1 MNLVDYHN
9 AAIRTAKWFPSVQE
23 NLEHAALGLT
33 TEIGEFA
40 TVVKR
45 VAIYGK
51 PMTPEMREHAL
62 EELGDCYWYLPLAC
76 HAMDTTLERVVAEST
91 KNAGSLI
98 AAMPELSL
106 KHSCITLAAIGG
118 TFSMY
123 SASISVQ
130 GQVSEIDEIKRVVAL
145 IVMCLNQCCRTLDA
159 DPMDVRAAN
168 IDKLRLRFPDAYTD
182 EAAEARAD
190 KGGLDARNS

>member
-9 AAIRTAKWFPSVQE
+9 AAVRTAKWFPSLQE
-23 NLEHAALGLT
+23 NIEHAALGLT

-40 TVVKR
+40 TIVKR

-51 PMTPEMREHAL
+51 PMTTEMREHAL
-62 EELGDCYWYLPLAC
+62 EELGDAYWYLPLAC
-76 HAMDTTLERVVAEST
+76 HAMGTTLERVVAE
-91 KNAGSLI
+91 NAGDF
-98 AAMPELSL
+98 AEMPELSI
-106 KHSCITLAAIGG
+106 KHSCIKLAGIGG
-118 TFSMY
+118 TFAAY
-123 SASISVQ
+123 SAAFSVH
-130 GQVSEIDEIKRVVAL
+130 GQVSEVDELKPMIAL

-159 DPMDVRAAN
+159 DPMDVRSAN

>member
-1 MNLVDYHN
+1 MNLVDYHD

-40 TVVKR
+40 TIVKR

-51 PMTPEMREHAL
+51 PLTGEMREHAL
-62 EELGDCYWYLPLAC
+62 EEIGDCYWYLPLAC
-76 HAMDTTLERVVAEST
+76 HAMDTTLERVVAE
-91 KNAGSLI
+91 NAGDFDE
-98 AAMPELSL
+98 MPELSL
-106 KHSCITLAAIGG
+106 KHSCIALAGIGG
-118 TFSMY
+118 TFSAY
-123 SASISVQ
+123 TAAISVQ
-130 GQVSEIDEIKRVVAL
+130 GEVSSMDELKPMIAL
-145 IVMCLNQCCRTLDA
+145 IVMCLNQCCRTLGA

-168 IDKLRLRFPDAYTD
+168 IAKLRLRFPDAYTD

>member
-9 AAIRTAKWFPSVQE
+9 AAIRTAKWFPSIQE
-23 NLEHAALGLT
+23 NIEHAALGLV

-40 TVVKR
+40 TIVKR

-62 EELGDCYWYLPLAC
+62 EELGDAYWYLPLVC
-76 HAMDTTLERVVAEST
+76 QAMGTTLERVVAESADNFD
-91 KNAGSLI
+91 KL
-98 AAMPELSL
+98 PELSL
-106 KHSCITLAAIGG
+106 KHSCITLAGIGG
-118 TFSMY
+118 TFSAY
-123 SASISVQ
+123 SASISIQ
-130 GQVSEIDEIKRVVAL
+130 GQTDEISELKPIVAL
-145 IVMCLNQCCRTLDA
+145 LSMCLDQCCRTLDA
-159 DPMDVRAAN
+159 DPTDVRSAN
-168 IDKLRLRFPDAYTD
+168 IAKLRLRFPDAYTD

>member
-9 AAIRTAKWFPSVQE
+9 AAIRTAKWFPSLQE

-40 TVVKR
+40 TIVKR
-45 VAIYGK
+45 VSVYGK

-62 EELGDCYWYLPLAC
+62 EELGDTYWYLPLAC
-76 HAMDTTLERVVAEST
+76 QALGTTLDAVVAA
-91 KNAGSLI
+91 NAGDFDE
-98 AAMPELSL
+98 MPELSL
-106 KHSCITLAAIGG
+106 KHSCITLAGIGG
-118 TFSMY
+118 TFSAY
-123 SASISVQ
+123 SAAFSMDKEPISVN
-130 GQVSEIDEIKRVVAL
+130 ELKPMIAL

-159 DPMDVRAAN
+159 DPMDVRSAN
-168 IDKLRLRFPDAYTD
+168 IAKLRLRFPDAYTD